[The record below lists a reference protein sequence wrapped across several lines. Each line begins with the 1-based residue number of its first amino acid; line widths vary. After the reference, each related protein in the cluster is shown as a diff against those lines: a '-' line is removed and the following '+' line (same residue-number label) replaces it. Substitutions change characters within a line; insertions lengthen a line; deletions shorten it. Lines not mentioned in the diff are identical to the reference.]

1 MELRF
6 KLNYLYQ
13 GQNSPFLHAADA
25 GYFGDH
31 GLSCSF
37 VEGFSSSLVT
47 RALVNDEADIGYGDV
62 SSVFERALRTG
73 ETEISCLVP
82 IYEHTPCC
90 LGYISDGKRL
100 TLADV
105 PGSTLCGPNG
115 DTSARLL
122 PLLLKRNGFAPDSYT
137 YLGVQPEERDRLVAS
152 RAVLAATCFDA
163 TLKFAMQMRGHDA
176 SGLDFLYFADNGL
189 DIYSGAL
196 VALNSVLDREPGLAG
211 KLQAITRQAWHDCL
225 VNPQLG
231 VDAVI
236 RRSPGMDPDIVLQQL
251 TWILER
257 QVFPDGAR
265 AMKFDLGGAKMA
277 NTLECATYSVGA
289 EAKRSAD
296 GMAAEICLN

>member
-6 KLNYLYQ
+6 KLNYLFQ
-13 GQNSPFLHAADA
+13 GQNSPFLHAVDA
-25 GYFGDH
+25 GYFDDH
-31 GLSCSF
+31 GLSCTF

-47 RALVNDEADIGYGDV
+47 RALVDGEADIGYGDV

-90 LGYISDGKRL
+90 LGYLSDGKRL
-100 TLADV
+100 TLADI

-122 PLLLKRNGFAPDSYT
+122 PLLLKRNGYAPDSYS
-137 YLGVQPEERDRLVAS
+137 YLGVQPEERDGLVAS
-152 RAVLAATCFDA
+152 RSVLAATCFDA
-163 TLKFAMQMRGHDA
+163 TLKFAMQMRGYDA
-176 SGLDFLYFADNGL
+176 SALDFLYFADNGL

-196 VALNSVLDREPGLAG
+196 VALNSVLEKEPGLAG
-211 KLQAITRQAWHDCL
+211 KLQAITRQAWNDCL
-225 VNPQLG
+225 ADPQLG

-236 RRSPGMDPDIVLQQL
+236 RRSPDMDPDIVLSQL

-265 AMKFDLGGAKMA
+265 PMAFDLDGAKMVD
-277 NTLECATYSVGA
+277 TLECATYAVGA
-289 EAKRSAD
+289 EAKRSPV
-296 GMAAEICLN
+296 GLPAEICLV

>member
-1 MELRF
+1 
-6 KLNYLYQ
+6 
-13 GQNSPFLHAADA
+13 
-25 GYFGDH
+25 
-31 GLSCSF
+31 
-37 VEGFSSSLVT
+37 
-47 RALVNDEADIGYGDV
+47 
-62 SSVFERALRTG
+62 
-73 ETEISCLVP
+73 
-82 IYEHTPCC
+82 
-90 LGYISDGKRL
+90 
-100 TLADV
+100 
-105 PGSTLCGPNG
+105 
-115 DTSARLL
+115 
-122 PLLLKRNGFAPDSYT
+122 
-137 YLGVQPEERDRLVAS
+137 
-152 RAVLAATCFDA
+152 VLAATCFDA

-236 RRSPGMDPDIVLQQL
+236 RRSPGMDSDIVLQQL